1 MSYDPRISH
10 YRRSHAPRR
19 LYLPADLTIASMHRN
34 YIEKGRQSSYELY
47 RKEITKKNISF
58 ATLGKEE
65 CETCLTYQ
73 EHKCVDANDFDSAS
87 LEEGSRSF
95 NDKDIP
101 FSHEKVND
109 CCDICTSYEEHKFKD
124 VNWHITDK

>member
-1 MSYDPRISH
+1 MHQGD
-10 YRRSHAPRR
+10 
-19 LYLPADLTIASMHRN
+19 YLPADLTIASMHRN
-34 YIEKGRQSSYELY
+34 YIEKGGQSSYELY

-87 LEEGSRSF
+87 
-95 NDKDIP
+95 
-101 FSHEKVND
+101 
-109 CCDICTSYEEHKFKD
+109 
-124 VNWHITDK
+124 